1 MVGKKLLQTVLKKVT
16 PGKKETLNQNKL
28 AEKIMKGIMESGGS
42 HVDVMLCG
50 SNARGT
56 HLKGDNDL
64 DIFVLFPEKLSRQEF
79 EKEGLRIGK
88 KVFRGHKWEK
98 AFSEHKHRRF

>member
-1 MVGKKLLQTVLKKVT
+1 MHNKKLLEDVLKKIT
-16 PGKKETLNQNKL
+16 PGRQERKKQEML
-28 AEKIMKGIMESGGS
+28 AEKIIENIKKTSGS

-50 SNARGT
+50 SNARDT

-64 DIFVLFPEKLSRQEF
+64 DIFVLFPEKLERQEF

-88 KVFRGHKWEK
+88 KVFRGHTWEK
-98 AFSEHKHRRF
+98 AFSNAS